1 MEINAT
7 FYRTFKDQ
15 TFINWRNKAPQGFR
29 YVLKAPRLITHRK
42 YLENVAD
49 DIQTFDRSA
58 SLLEDKLGL
67 ILLQLAPGT
76 PYDIERLRTACL
88 AFNNPQKIAVEF
100 RHKRWLTDETFSLLR
115 ELGVTFCNPDSPRG
129 SLSEYVTSP
138 NGYIRLH
145 GRKQWYSYNYSNEE
159 LQEIANIVQRMNS
172 AGVDTVYIF
181 FNNDFEGYPP
191 KNAQYLANILREMS
205 ES

>member
-1 MEINAT
+1 VEINAT

-49 DIQTFDRSA
+49 DIQAFDRSA

-67 ILLQLAPGT
+67 ILLQLAQGT

-88 AFNNPQKIAVEF
+88 AFNNPQKIAIEF
-100 RHKRWLTDETFSLLR
+100 RHKRWLTDETFSLLK

-138 NGYIRLH
+138 NGYISLH

-159 LQEIANIVQRMNS
+159 LQEIANTVQRMNS
-172 AGVDTVYIF
+172 AGIDTVYIF
-181 FNNDFEGYPP
+181 FNNDFEGYAP

>member
-1 MEINAT
+1 VEINAT

-29 YVLKAPRLITHRK
+29 YVLKAPRIITHRK
-42 YLENVAD
+42 YLENVTEE
-49 DIQTFDRSA
+49 IQAFDRSA

-100 RHKRWLTDETFSLLR
+100 RHKRWLTDETFSLLK
-115 ELGVTFCNPDSPRG
+115 ELGVTFCNPDSPRC
-129 SLSEYVTSP
+129 SLSEYVTSSK
-138 NGYIRLH
+138 GYIRLH

-159 LQEIANIVQRMNS
+159 LQEIANTVQRMNS
-172 AGVDTVYIF
+172 AGIDTVYIF
-181 FNNDFEGYPP
+181 FNNDFEGYAP